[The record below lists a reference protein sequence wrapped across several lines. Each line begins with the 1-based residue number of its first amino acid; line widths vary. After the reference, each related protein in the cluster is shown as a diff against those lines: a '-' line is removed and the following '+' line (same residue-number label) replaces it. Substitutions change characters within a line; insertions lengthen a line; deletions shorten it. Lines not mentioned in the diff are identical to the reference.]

1 MHVTELLTLGAVQR
15 SQPAG
20 GLLNGL
26 HREALSVN
34 SLRIVTVQT
43 QRSGSHSGCGTSH
56 SHHAARIL
64 QGHRLTR
71 HLESLVSIS
80 LNASNLRLGRRGAE
94 HVTLSQAH
102 TTNIDAA
109 GSLHTRLVTEHELS
123 RAAAQV
129 EHQGVAIAVTDSAHR
144 TREGQRSFLIPADD
158 LGLNTQNLADTV
170 HEHLAVT
177 RIASRTGRHE
187 THRISAV
194 LLQQLRVLTRRSE
207 STVQC
212 LLRQPTGRV
221 HALTQTHNAHLT
233 HNILQD
239 GLLNPVHH
247 LSSGISNQQ
256 ANRVRTA
263 VNRTNA
269 HGGFLSGLQ

>member
-1 MHVTELLTLGAVQR
+1 M
-15 SQPAG
+15 
-20 GLLNGL
+20 
-26 HREALSVN
+26 
-34 SLRIVTVQT
+34 
-43 QRSGSHSGCGTSH
+43 
-56 SHHAARIL
+56 
-64 QGHRLTR
+64 
-71 HLESLVSIS
+71 
-80 LNASNLRLGRRGAE
+80 
-94 HVTLSQAH
+94 TLSQTH

-109 GSLHTRLVTEHELS
+109 GSLHARLVTEHELS
-123 RAAAQV
+123 RTATQIK
-129 EHQGVAIAVTDSAHR
+129 HQGVAIAVTDSAHR
-144 TREGQRSFLIPADD
+144 AGEGQRGFLVTADD
-158 LGLNTQNLADTV
+158 LGLDAQNLADTV

-194 LLQQLRVLTRRSE
+194 LLQQLRILTSRSE
-207 STVQC
+207 GAVQR

-221 HALTQTHNAHLT
+221 HALPQTHNAHLT
-233 HNILQD
+233 HHVLQD

-269 HGGFLSGLQ
+269 HGGFLSGLQYQSVPKATRAPQAKTFRFSALFLLSIMRPHRR

>member
-1 MHVTELLTLGAVQR
+1 MHVAELLTLGSAQR

-26 HREALSVN
+26 YGEALSVN
-34 SLRIVTVQT
+34 SLRIVAVQT
-43 QRSGSHSGCGTSH
+43 QRSGSHSGRGASH
-56 SHHAARIL
+56 SHHTACIL
-64 QGHRLTR
+64 QGNRLTR
-71 HLESLVSIS
+71 YLESLVSIS
-80 LNASNLRLGRRGAE
+80 LNTGNLRVSRRGAH

-102 TTNIDAA
+102 TTNIDAT

-123 RAAAQV
+123 RTAAQV
-129 EHQGVAIAVTDSAHR
+129 EHQGIAITVTDSAHR
-144 TREGQRSFLIPADD
+144 TREGQCSFFITAND

-177 RIASRTGRHE
+177 RIASRAGRNE
-187 THRISAV
+187 THRVSAV
-194 LLQQLRVLTRRSE
+194 LLQQFSVLTRRSE
-207 STVQC
+207 STVQR
-212 LLRQPTGRV
+212 LLRQPAGRV

-233 HNILQD
+233 HDVLQD
-239 GLLNPVHH
+239 GLLDPVHH